1 MAPNNIVIERY
12 TFITL
17 FSRKFDQPPLC
28 HVTLEWPPISYN
40 TVNRPYIVTL
50 FFRYFLSISYGALLL
65 FSFYVCSALGSTM
78 EMLNKQVKH
87 NIHIRQ
93 VMFEYCLQCTQ
104 GQAHQYSPPP
114 PHRHA
119 VWLGRHSHNRHSTSP
134 GLVLACSNNN
144 Q

>member
-1 MAPNNIVIERY
+1 
-12 TFITL
+12 
-17 FSRKFDQPPLC
+17 
-28 HVTLEWPPISYN
+28 
-40 TVNRPYIVTL
+40 
-50 FFRYFLSISYGALLL
+50 
-65 FSFYVCSALGSTM
+65 M

-93 VMFEYCLQCTQ
+93 VMFEYCCLFTVHTAT
-104 GQAHQYSPPP
+104 GGQYSDNTPP

-119 VWLGRHSHNRHSTSP
+119 VWLGRHSHKRHNTSA